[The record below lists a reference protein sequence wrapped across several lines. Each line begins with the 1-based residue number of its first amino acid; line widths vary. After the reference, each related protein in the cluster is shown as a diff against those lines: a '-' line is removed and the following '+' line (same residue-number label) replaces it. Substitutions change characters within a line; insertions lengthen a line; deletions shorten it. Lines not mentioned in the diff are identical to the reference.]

1 MWMPIRLQMSG
12 RVPRNAFEAL
22 MVAGC
27 IEGVIGHSIEDLPG
41 CGDQL
46 DGEGVVG
53 QGEGRWK
60 GEEFIGKKY
69 RREFGAF
76 HAWRTGIQG
85 FGAQVVGSL
94 PKLEPEIRGG
104 DGAVGEVGDF
114 DEFMEVIRGEVDFV
128 EEDVAGIG
136 Q

>member
-1 MWMPIRLQMSG
+1 
-12 RVPRNAFEAL
+12 
-22 MVAGC
+22 MVAGY
-27 IEGVIGHSIEDLPG
+27 IERVIGHSIEDLAG

-46 DGEGVVG
+46 EGEGVVG

-69 RREFGAF
+69 GREFGAF
-76 HAWRTGIQG
+76 HPWRAGIQG
-85 FGAQVVGSL
+85 FGAQEVGPL

-114 DEFMEVIRGEVDFV
+114 DEFVEGIRGEVNFV